1 MNEITDT
8 SGLSTMASPTSA
20 PLPVTRL
27 TTPGGKPASAIS
39 STTSVAQCGVSL
51 DGLKTTV
58 LPDHQGRHR
67 LPARD
72 GDREVPG
79 GDDPGDAQRLADRHR
94 PLVGQLGRDGVAEHP
109 AAFARHQ
116 ERDVDALLDV
126 AARLG
131 EDLAHL
137 AGHRSR
143 QALLVLRH
151 QRAEPVQDLAALG
164 GGRPAPHRP
173 GGFGRLDRHGDIGG
187 GALLE
192 PPDDVSR
199 VGGVAALEGRA
210 ARGRRPL
217 PGDEVVEGGDGC
229 GCFDRVSHGRAS
241 VLPTTATV
249 PPCLEDSWTA
259 TGRRPAPRR
268 SRPVGRRRPPRS

>member
-1 MNEITDT
+1 MSRRPAFSASTLPVAELPVNEITAT
-8 SGLSTMASPTSA
+8 SGLSTIASPTSA

-51 DGLKTTV
+51 EGLKTTV
-58 LPDHQGRHR
+58 LPVTRAGIVFQHGMAIGKFQGVMI
-67 LPARD
+67 PAMP
-72 GDREVPG
+72 E
-79 GDDPGDAQRLADRHR
+79 RLADRHR

-116 ERDVDALLDV
+116 ERDVDAFLDV

-137 AGHRSR
+137 AGHRPR

-151 QRAEPVQDLAALG
+151 QGAEAVQDLAPLRG
-164 GGRPAPHRP
+164 RRPAPHRP
-173 GGFGRLDRHGDIGG
+173 CGLGRLDRHRDIGG

-192 PPDDVSR
+192 PPDDSR
-199 VGGVAALEGRA
+199 VSAGLRLSKVA
-210 ARGRRPL
+210 PL
-217 PGDEVVEGGDGC
+217 VDGDHC
-229 GCFDRVSHGRAS
+229 
-241 VLPTTATV
+241 
-249 PPCLEDSWTA
+249 
-259 TGRRPAPRR
+259 PAMKWL
-268 SRPVGRRRPPRS
+268 